1 MIYPKSV
8 LPTLPVLA
16 SLVLGTQGTSRAAT
30 GPCDLY
36 EAAGT
41 ACVAAHSTVRALYS
55 SYSGNLY
62 QVRRKSDGTKKDIG
76 LLSTGGY
83 ANSAT
88 QDAFCANTT
97 CTISEIYDQSPKG
110 NHLLVTTK
118 GGWLNNGGTEA
129 DAAAAKIKI
138 DGHTVYGV
146 YTTGTFDNDVGGVG
160 YRNNKTTGIATG
172 NQAEGMYMVAGGKHY
187 NQYCCFDYGNAQVT
201 NTDNGN
207 STMEAL
213 FWGSSIQWGHGLGT
227 TGPWVMGDLEN
238 GLVGGVT
245 AGATGNA
252 AMTYDG
258 NTPIVAD
265 YVIGTLKSKTDDWW
279 SLRGGDANNGTLKTM
294 YSGAHVKGWYP
305 KKLEGAVLLGVG
317 GDNSHTGVGTFFE
330 GAMIIGC
337 PTDAVENA
345 VQANVVAAGYGL
357 ATTSIRSD
365 LPSPAN
371 AAHHIQS
378 SFQKTMFDFSLSTSG
393 NVRLEV
399 LDLAGHRIAT
409 LAEGPQAAGSHQSV
423 WNAPTAPEG
432 LYIARL
438 NIDGKISWSERFT
451 LGR

>member
-1 MIYPKSV
+1 MIHPKNSLPTISV
-8 LPTLPVLA
+8 LA
-16 SLVLGTQGTSRAAT
+16 FLVLGTQEPIRAAT

-41 ACVAAHSTVRALYS
+41 ACVAAHSTVRALYA

-129 DAAAAKIKI
+129 DAVAAKIKI

-146 YTTGTFDNDVGGVG
+146 FTSGTFDDNVGGVG
-160 YRNNKTTGIATG
+160 YRNNKTMGIATG
-172 NQAEGMYMVAGGKHY
+172 NQAEGMYMVAGGKHT
-187 NQYCCFDYGNAQVT
+187 NQWCCFDYGNAQVT

-213 FWGSSIQWGHGLGT
+213 YWGTSVQWGHGLGT
-227 TGPWVMGDLEN
+227 TGPWIMGDLEN
-238 GLVGGVT
+238 GLE
-245 AGATGNA
+245 AGSANNSMNNDA
-252 AMTYDG
+252 

-317 GDNSHTGVGTFFE
+317 GDNSHTGAGTFFE

-337 PTDAVENA
+337 PTDAVEDA
-345 VQANVVAAGYGL
+345 VQANVVAAGYGR
-357 ATTSIRSD
+357 ATTSIQNDR
-365 LPSPAN
+365 PTPAN
-371 AAHHIQS
+371 TAHHIHAS
-378 SFQKTMFDFSLSTSG
+378 LEKTVFDFSLSASG
-393 NVRLEV
+393 NVTLDV
-399 LDLAGHRIAT
+399 LDMTGRRIAT
-409 LAEGPQAAGSHQSV
+409 LAEGLQAAGSHRLI
-423 WNAPTAPEG
+423 WNAQKAPEG
-432 LYIARL
+432 LYLARM
-438 NIDGKISWSERFT
+438 IVDGKKSWSERIV